1 MKRLKLNWEMWV
13 YNLAADSIRG
23 GANAVTTSGIVTAM
37 DPQKFAEI
45 HKFCLLVL
53 YVFVTHAVLNLSH
66 YLETSP
72 LPPVEQ
78 DPSALASGPDAKV

>member
-1 MKRLKLNWEMWV
+1 MKRMKLNWEMWA
-13 YNLAADSIRG
+13 YNLIADSIRG

-45 HKFCLLVL
+45 HKFCLLVV

-72 LPPVEQ
+72 LPPVEI
-78 DPSALASGPDAKV
+78 DPLEPTAEPPAKV